1 MIKNNHSASNLE
13 AHGLAAER
21 LEKIR
26 ALLKARRI
34 IRVDELTAELAVS
47 PATIRR
53 DLVELEKLGRLER
66 VHGGAVSLFDS
77 RMDEPLFDDKT
88 ALAVAEK
95 QRIAEAALACIKPA
109 DSIFLDGG
117 STVLALA
124 RLLTGMNSLTVVT
137 NSLRVATLYAGAGP
151 HMILTGGEV
160 RRLSQTM
167 VGPTTRPLLDQLHVD
182 TAFMGTI
189 GLSPEA
195 GLTTT
200 DPREA
205 QTKAMVMAQARQVVL
220 LADSSKISKVSFVKF
235 GPLSQVQL
243 LITDTGADAAAL
255 RKFRR
260 EGVKIVI
267 V

>member
-1 MIKNNHSASNLE
+1 
-13 AHGLAAER
+13 
-21 LEKIR
+21 
-26 ALLKARRI
+26 
-34 IRVDELTAELAVS
+34 
-47 PATIRR
+47 
-53 DLVELEKLGRLER
+53 
-66 VHGGAVSLFDS
+66 
-77 RMDEPLFDDKT
+77 
-88 ALAVAEK
+88 
-95 QRIAEAALACIKPA
+95 
-109 DSIFLDGG
+109 
-117 STVLALA
+117 
-124 RLLTGMNSLTVVT
+124 
-137 NSLRVATLYAGAGP
+137 
-151 HMILTGGEV
+151 
-160 RRLSQTM
+160 M